1 MTLEEV
7 KAALRVTGT
16 TDDDLLTRL
25 LASATD
31 ECLRFTGLE
40 ALDSNTGDDLWQGVV
55 VMIHADYDADAKDR
69 NLYRRA
75 AETLWMPYRDGM
87 GV

>member
-7 KAALRVTGT
+7 KDALRVSGNQ
-16 TDDDLLTRL
+16 DDDLLERL
-25 LASATD
+25 LASAVS

-40 ALDSNTGDDLWQGVV
+40 ELDSSSEEDLWQGII
-55 VMIHADYDADAKDR
+55 VMIHADYDGDPKVR
-69 NLYRRA
+69 NEYRRA
-75 AETLWMPYRDGM
+75 AESLWMPYRTGL

>member
-7 KAALRVTGT
+7 KDALRVSGNQ
-16 TDDDLLTRL
+16 DDDLLERL
-25 LASATD
+25 LASAVS

-40 ALDSNTGDDLWQGVV
+40 ELDSRSEEDLWQGIV
-55 VMIHADYDADAKDR
+55 VMIHADYDGDPKVR
-69 NLYRRA
+69 NEYRRA
-75 AETLWMPYRDGM
+75 AESLWMPYRTGL

>member
-7 KAALRVTGT
+7 KDALRVSGNQ
-16 TDDDLLTRL
+16 DDDLLERL
-25 LASATD
+25 LASAVS

-40 ALDSNTGDDLWQGVV
+40 ELDSNSEEDLWQGVMV
-55 VMIHADYDADAKDR
+55 IIQGDYDADARDR
-69 NLYRRA
+69 NRYRRA
-75 AETLWMPYRDGM
+75 AEVLWMPYRIGL